1 MIASFVLA
9 FTDYDLGDLP
19 SFVGLANFARM
30 VDPIQG
36 PVLGKAIANTLSIAL
51 IVVPLQIAIGLGL
64 AILLNQRVRGMPI
77 FRTAFYLPSVVA
89 GVATIMV
96 WVWILGNNGI
106 LNQAL
111 ALLGIDGPTWLRD
124 PATIKFGIAIMM
136 IWGGTGGM
144 MLIFLAGLQSLPPDL
159 LDAAS
164 VDGAGPTGRFR
175 HVTLPLLT
183 PQLFF
188 NLVLGL
194 AGGLAVFTETFVLSA
209 GSGGPANETLTL
221 VMYIYAQ
228 LLKNLEVGYASAVAW
243 LFTLAVVALTA
254 FQFWTSRRWVY
265 YEGER

>member
-1 MIASFVLA
+1 
-9 FTDYDLGDLP
+9 
-19 SFVGLANFARM
+19 M

-36 PVLGKAIANTLSIAL
+36 PVLAKAISNTLSIAL

-64 AILLNQRVRGMPI
+64 AILLNQRVRGMPL

-111 ALLGIDGPTWLRD
+111 ALVGVDGPTWLRD
-124 PATIKFGIAIMM
+124 PRTIKFGIAIMM

-144 MLIFLAGLQSLPPDL
+144 MLIFLAGLQSLPADL

-164 VDGAGPTGRFR
+164 VDGAGPLGRFR
-175 HVTLPLLT
+175 NVTLPLLT

-243 LFTLAVVALTA
+243 LFTIAVVALTA
-254 FQFWTSRRWVY
+254 IQFATSRRWVY